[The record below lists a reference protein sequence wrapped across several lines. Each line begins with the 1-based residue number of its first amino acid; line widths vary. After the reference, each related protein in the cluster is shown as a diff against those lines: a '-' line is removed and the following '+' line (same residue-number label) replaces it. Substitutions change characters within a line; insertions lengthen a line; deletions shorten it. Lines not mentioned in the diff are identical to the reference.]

1 MKLLEVRDSDVD
13 GKILEDCCGC
23 LTVQTLVRW
32 FSKFFL
38 ALGRAAVNISCATHA
53 YTKRRFLHKNL
64 GVCGR
69 TGCHAILGCLRI
81 QKPKLTPS
89 VSCQCLSSLSTLSP
103 ISLSTLNFCF
113 LRLVCFADSILF

>member
-38 ALGRAAVNISCATHA
+38 ALGRAWSTYHA
-53 YTKRRFLHKNL
+53 PLT
-64 GVCGR
+64 R
-69 TGCHAILGCLRI
+69 T
-81 QKPKLTPS
+81 QKGGFCIK
-89 VSCQCLSSLSTLSP
+89 SSAFVAGP
-103 ISLSTLNFCF
+103 VAMPF
-113 LRLVCFADSILF
+113 